1 MGQEEEMVV
10 PGSTAVLAH
19 LVFPVLSLQIIC
31 LSFSPSQESICLLN
45 ALRHPIVCASRVAQ
59 MSIWMSGTKKTN
71 ACYIK
76 YVIKVSCSY

>member
-1 MGQEEEMVV
+1 MVV
-10 PGSTAVLAH
+10 PSSTAVLAH
-19 LVFPVLSLQIIC
+19 LIFPVLREMVCILQIIC

-45 ALRHPIVCASRVAQ
+45 ALRLPIVCASHVAQ
-59 MSIWMSGTKKTN
+59 MSIWMSGMKKTN